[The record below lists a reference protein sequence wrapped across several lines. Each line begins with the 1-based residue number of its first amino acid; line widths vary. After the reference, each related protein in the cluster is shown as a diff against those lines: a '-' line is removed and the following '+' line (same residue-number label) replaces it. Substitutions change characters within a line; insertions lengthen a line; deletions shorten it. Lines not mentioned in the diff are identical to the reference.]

1 MTKNE
6 YAERITALQPRL
18 FKTALI
24 YTGSEYAADE
34 ILAETIYKGLK
45 NIKKLKNDDAF
56 DGWIKRVLINE
67 CHTAYRYGKKFQFVD
82 ELPETATE
90 NFDALPL
97 KDALSRLPKNLK
109 DVVLI
114 KYFWGCTIFE
124 TAKILNISQGTA
136 ATRLRKA
143 LELLKLDL
151 GEEEKI

>member
-67 CHTAYRYGKKFQFVD
+67 RHTAYRYGKKYKSVD

-90 NFDALPL
+90 NIDA
-97 KDALSRLPKNLK
+97 
-109 DVVLI
+109 
-114 KYFWGCTIFE
+114 
-124 TAKILNISQGTA
+124 
-136 ATRLRKA
+136 
-143 LELLKLDL
+143 
-151 GEEEKI
+151 

>member
-1 MTKNE
+1 MAVTKNE

-67 CHTAYRYGKKFQFVD
+67 CVD

-151 GEEEKI
+151 GEGEKI